1 MSEGP
6 WELGMAAK
14 KGSMSPRRTARI
26 RAVQFLYQ
34 WGIRQQPA
42 SREILEDF
50 WALSPA
56 SASVRRFAEDLILG
70 AIDHVSSLD
79 ERIEEYVE
87 NWQIE
92 RLAAVDRSILRVALY
107 ELFFRGEIPPVVSVN
122 EAVEVAKQL
131 SSEESGRFV
140 NGVLDRA
147 LRDVNRPLRAI
158 QDGGGEA

>member
-1 MSEGP
+1 
-6 WELGMAAK
+6 
-14 KGSMSPRRTARI
+14 MSPRRMARV

-34 WGIRQQPA
+34 WGMRQQPP
-42 SREILEDF
+42 SRKSLEEF

-56 SASVRRFAEDLILG
+56 SGAVRQFAEELILG
-70 AIDHVSSLD
+70 TIDHVAALD
-79 ERIEEYVE
+79 ARIEEYVE

-92 RLAAVDRSILRVALY
+92 RLAAVDRAILRVALY
-107 ELFFRGEIPPVVSVN
+107 ELFYRAEIPPIVSVN

-147 LRDVNRPLRAI
+147 LRDVNRPLRAV
-158 QDGGGEA
+158 QEGGEG

>member
-1 MSEGP
+1 M
-6 WELGMAAK
+6 
-14 KGSMSPRRTARI
+14 

-34 WGIRQQPA
+34 WGIRQQPP
-42 SREILEDF
+42 SRKSLEDF

-56 SASVRRFAEDLILG
+56 SASARRFAEELILG
-70 AIDHVSSLD
+70 TIDHVASLD
-79 ERIEEYVE
+79 ERLEEYLE

-107 ELFFRGEIPPVVSVN
+107 ELFYRGEIPPVVSVN

-147 LRDVNRPLRAI
+147 LHDVNRPLRAV
-158 QDGGGEA
+158 QEGAGEGEA

>member
-1 MSEGP
+1 
-6 WELGMAAK
+6 MAGK
-14 KGSMSPRRTARI
+14 KGSMTPRRTARI

-34 WGIRQQPA
+34 WGIRQQPP
-42 SREILEDF
+42 SREMLEDF
-50 WALSPA
+50 WVLSPA
-56 SASVRRFAEDLILG
+56 GASARRFAEDLILG
-70 AIDHVSSLD
+70 AIDHVSFLD

-122 EAVEVAKQL
+122 EAVELAKQL

-158 QDGGGEA
+158 QDGGEA

>member
-1 MSEGP
+1 M
-6 WELGMAAK
+6 
-14 KGSMSPRRTARI
+14 

-34 WGIRQQPA
+34 WGMRQQPP
-42 SREILEDF
+42 SRKSLEEF

-56 SASVRRFAEDLILG
+56 SGAVRQFAEELILG
-70 AIDHVSSLD
+70 TIDHVAALD
-79 ERIEEYVE
+79 ARIEEYVE

-92 RLAAVDRSILRVALY
+92 RLAAVDRAILRVALY
-107 ELFFRGEIPPVVSVN
+107 ELFYRAEIPPIVSVN

-147 LRDVNRPLRAI
+147 LRDVNRPLRAV
-158 QDGGGEA
+158 QEGGEG

>member
-1 MSEGP
+1 MEG
-6 WELGMAAK
+6 K
-14 KGSMSPRRTARI
+14 KGNMSPRRMARV

-34 WGIRQQPA
+34 WGLRREPP
-42 SREILEDF
+42 SRKSLEDF

-56 SASVRRFAEDLILG
+56 GGSACRFAEELILG
-70 AIDHVSSLD
+70 TIEHVASLD
-79 ERIEEYVE
+79 ERIEHYLE

-107 ELFFRGEIPPVVSVN
+107 ELFYRVEIPPVVSVN
-122 EAVEVAKQL
+122 EAVEVAKKL

-147 LRDVNRPLRAI
+147 LHDVNRPLRAVS
-158 QDGGGEA
+158 GAAGEEVA

>member
-1 MSEGP
+1 
-6 WELGMAAK
+6 MA
-14 KGSMSPRRTARI
+14 RV

-34 WGIRQQPA
+34 WGMRQQPP
-42 SREILEDF
+42 SRKSLEEF

-56 SASVRRFAEDLILG
+56 SGAVRQFAEELILG
-70 AIDHVSSLD
+70 TIDHVAALD
-79 ERIEEYVE
+79 ARIEEYVE

-92 RLAAVDRSILRVALY
+92 RLAAVDRAILRVALY
-107 ELFFRGEIPPVVSVN
+107 ELFYRAEIPPIVSVN

-147 LRDVNRPLRAI
+147 LRDVNRPLRAV
-158 QDGGGEA
+158 QEGGEG